1 MDQKTEKLYYKLLS
15 IGNTLQ
21 PNTRTRTFAITENE
35 SGIIAGPFK
44 FSNGIFKILYSN
56 KQKVD
61 TDQPLVYVKKKI
73 NGEDRLVRSVVPMK
87 PATSGERRCGLVE
100 YSPRGPRAGGTP
112 AKMLDLAI
120 WETIYNPNA
129 EIYLGFEFERKPYPN
144 CMIEKTNKSVN
155 YYKRQIKWVIF

>member
-35 SGIIAGPFK
+35 SSIIAGPFK

-56 KQKVD
+56 KQKVG

-73 NGEDRLVRSVVPMK
+73 NGEDRLVRSVVPMR
-87 PATSGERRCGLVE
+87 PATSGERRCCLIQ
-100 YSPRGPRAGGTP
+100 YSPRGPKAGGTP
-112 AKMLDLAI
+112 AKILDLAI
-120 WETIYNPNA
+120 WESIYNPNA
-129 EIYLGFEFERKPYPN
+129 EIYLGFEFEKDPHQW
-144 CMIEKTNKSVN
+144 CGFFK
-155 YYKRQIKWVIF
+155 IKKNLQMQVKG